1 MIRNLLLATA
11 AIAVATTAPAAPVRH
26 KAATTASATL
36 PASSPF
42 AKPSTLP
49 FQTVDFSKIK
59 SKDYL
64 PALLAGMAQQ
74 KREVLAIAN
83 NPAPPTFNNTLAA
96 LERSGQLLERAN
108 LAFSAVNGANTDDT
122 LQATDT
128 KTSPL
133 FAAHNDFIYLNAKLF
148 GRVKYLQDHQSEL
161 NLNPEQAKLLD
172 VYYKGFVHAGAQLPA
187 DKQAELKA
195 INKRV
200 STLQTDFTQK
210 LLAAAKTG
218 ALHVTDPAEL
228 AGLSE
233 QQLAAAQQTAK
244 DRKLTGYVIPLQNT
258 TRQPSLESLTSHDTR
273 QKLFEASLNRAEHG
287 DANDTRNIVQELAQL
302 RAKKAALFGNTNW
315 ADYTL
320 YDQMAKNR
328 DTAVAFLDRLA
339 PATAAKQRQ
348 EAADIRALAAQQGAT
363 FQPTAADWNFYAEQ
377 IRKSRYDLNQDEL
390 KPYFEFNKVLND
402 GVFYAANQLYGL
414 TFTRRTD
421 LPTWNPDMQVFE
433 VHDADGKQLA
443 LFYIDPWKRD
453 NKGGGAW
460 MSNLVN
466 QSYLRGTKPVVFNV
480 ENFTKPA
487 PGQPALI
494 SFDDVTTMFHE
505 FGHALHGMFA
515 AQTYPTLSG
524 TSVARD
530 FVEFPS
536 QFNEN
541 WALDPKILPH
551 YAVHYQTGQP
561 LPQALVDKIKSARTF
576 NQGYDN
582 GEVLEAARLDLDW
595 HSLPASAPL
604 QDVDQ
609 FEAQALASSGFDT
622 ADVPSRYR
630 SSYFA
635 HIWGGGYSAGYYA
648 YPWTRML
655 GQDAFATFEANGG
668 LTRANGQRF
677 RDMVLSR
684 GNTLDYA
691 EMYRTWA
698 GHDPQIQPY
707 LEYYGLPTTPVT
719 AAPAVAPAV
728 APAPAQ
734 APAATPTAP
743 KKGERGR

>member
-1 MIRNLLLATA
+1 MIRKLLLATA
-11 AIAVATTAPAAPVRH
+11 ALSVATTGANAAPAKHRAP
-26 KAATTASATL
+26 ASATL

-49 FQTVDFSKIK
+49 FEAPDFSNIK
-59 SKDYL
+59 DSDYL
-64 PALLAGMAQQ
+64 PALLAGMAEQ
-74 KREVLAIAN
+74 KREVTAIAN
-83 NPAPPTFNNTLAA
+83 NPEAPTFDNTVAA
-96 LERSGQLLERAN
+96 MERSGLLLERAN
-108 LAFSAVNGANTDDT
+108 LAFSAVNGANTNDT

-133 FAAHNDFIYLNAKLF
+133 FAAHNDFIYLNGKLF
-148 GRVKYLQDHQSEL
+148 QRFKTLHDNQAGL

-172 VYYKGFVHAGAQLPA
+172 VYYNLFVHSGAELSPAKQAQL
-187 DKQAELKA
+187 KTL
-195 INKRV
+195 NGRV
-200 STLQTDFTQK
+200 STLQTQFGQK
-210 LLAAAKTG
+210 LLAATKAG
-218 ALHVTDPAEL
+218 AVRITDQSAL

-233 QQLAAAQQTAK
+233 QQMAAAQEAAK
-244 DRKLTGYVIPLQNT
+244 ERKVAGYVIPLINT
-258 TRQPSLESLTSHDTR
+258 TQQPSLESLSNHDTR
-273 QKLFEASLNRAEHG
+273 QKLFDASISRSEHG
-287 DANDTRNIVQELAQL
+287 DANDTRRIVQEIAQL
-302 RAKKAALFGNTNW
+302 RAKKAALFGKSNW

-320 YDQMAKNR
+320 YDQMAQNR

-348 EAADIRALAAQQGAT
+348 EWADIVALAKSQGAT
-363 FQPTAADWNFYAEQ
+363 FQPTPADWNFYAEQ
-377 IRKSRYDLNQDEL
+377 IRKQRYDLNQDQL

-414 TFTRRTD
+414 TFTKRTD
-421 LPTWNPDMQVFE
+421 IPTWNADMQVFE
-433 VHDADGKQLA
+433 VHDADGKHLA

-466 QSYLRGTKPVVFNV
+466 QSTLRGTQPVVFNV
-480 ENFTKPA
+480 ENFAKPA

-524 TSVARD
+524 TNVARD

-561 LPQALVDKIKSARTF
+561 LPQALVDKIKAARTF
-576 NQGYDN
+576 NQGYEN

-595 HSLPASAPL
+595 HSLPGTAPL
-604 QDVDQ
+604 QDVDK
-609 FEAQALASSGFDT
+609 FEANALANSGFDT
-622 ADVPSRYR
+622 ADVPPRYR

-655 GQDAFATFEANGG
+655 GQDAFAWFEANGG

-684 GNTLDYA
+684 GNTQDLA
-691 EMYRTWA
+691 AMYRSFT
-698 GHDPQIQPY
+698 GRDPQIEPY
-707 LEYYGLPTTPVT
+707 LEYYGLPTTPV
-719 AAPAVAPAV
+719 AAV
-728 APAPAQ
+728 PAPAAPVQ
-734 APAATPTAP
+734 APATVPAPT
-743 KKGERGR
+743 KGERGQ